1 MSQHPQ
7 NTRAIRVS
15 DLSARH
21 PVNFDLAPDAD
32 EMARISEDLGLLGL
46 RKLRLRGSLTAE
58 GRTDWL
64 LRADLGATVTQA
76 CVVTLDPVQT
86 RIDEPVIRRFSPD
99 AALETPE
106 PGAEIEMPED
116 DTLEPLGTEID
127 LWRVMVEAL
136 SLALPPYPRS
146 DGAELGQLT
155 VAEEG
160 VTPMQDEDTKPF
172 AALSSLRDK
181 LGKPDE
187 N

>member
-7 NTRAIRVS
+7 NTRVIRVA
-15 DLSARH
+15 DLSARR
-21 PVNFDLAPDAD
+21 PVSFDLAPDGA

-46 RKLRLRGSLTAE
+46 RKLRFRGKMTAE
-58 GRTDWL
+58 GRADWL
-64 LRADLGATVTQA
+64 LQADLGATVIQP

-86 RIDEPVIRRFSPD
+86 RIDEPVTRRFSPD

-106 PGAEIEMPED
+106 PGAEIEIPED

-127 LWRVMVEAL
+127 FGRVMVEAL
-136 SLALPPYPRS
+136 SLALPPYPRR

-160 VTPMQDEDTKPF
+160 VAPLQDEDTKPF
-172 AALSSLRDK
+172 AALARLRDK

-187 N
+187 D